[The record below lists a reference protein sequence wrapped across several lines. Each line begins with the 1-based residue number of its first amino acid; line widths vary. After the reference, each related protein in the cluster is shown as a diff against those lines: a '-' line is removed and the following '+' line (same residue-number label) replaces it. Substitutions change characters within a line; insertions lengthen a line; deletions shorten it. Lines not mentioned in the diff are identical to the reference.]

1 MYRKIIRKILPLSLI
16 IFSLAFAKIPKWYT
30 KTELPGYTLDFYITG
45 TGSGASYDEA
55 ITKAQATIAS
65 QLRVTI
71 KSELTSIEKEINEDD
86 RISYMN
92 LFESTS
98 NSIVNEKV
106 EGIEIIKKDKSEG
119 VHYVFAVL
127 SKEKFSAGL
136 KAELDNL
143 WSQIVSLTSNARELK
158 RQGKIFA
165 SLENYTDTQ
174 ELITPFYTKKAF
186 YDAIAYSPYIIA
198 ESISLGDLNSEIRGI
213 LAGVQVTLISGDNQ
227 TGTVG
232 KPLPEPI
239 IFQVNYRLGA
249 PEDITPIPNM
259 PLIIKYGDGNLVE
272 KLTTDQYGKASCYVT
287 TYSSGTSMGKIIKV
301 KSCPL
306 WSAT

>member
-1 MYRKIIRKILPLSLI
+1 MYRKTLKKILLLSL
-16 IFSLAFAKIPKWYT
+16 FFFTLAFAKIPKWYT

-45 TGSGASYDEA
+45 TGRGASYDEA
-55 ITKAQATIAS
+55 ITKAQAAIAS

-86 RISYMN
+86 RVSHME
-92 LFESTS
+92 LVESTS
-98 NSIVNEKV
+98 NSIVNETV

-127 SKEKFSAGL
+127 SKENFSAGL

-143 WSQIVSLTSNARELK
+143 WSQIVSLTSNARKLK

-165 SLENYTDTQ
+165 ALENYTDTQ
-174 ELITPFYTKKAF
+174 ELITPFYAKKAF
-186 YDAIAYSPYIIA
+186 YDAIAYAPYIIT

-213 LAGVQVTLISGDNQ
+213 LAGIQVNLISGDNQ

-259 PLIIKYGDGNLVE
+259 PLIIKYGDGSLVE
-272 KLTTDQYGKASCYVT
+272 KLTTDQYE
-287 TYSSGTSMGKIIKV
+287 
-301 KSCPL
+301 KS
-306 WSAT
+306 